1 VTDAAQATP
10 RPGDDAQVDVAA
22 ARLLHGAAIAKQM
35 RARIKTEVGT
45 FRKRHGFVPALAVVI
60 VGKDAPSAVY
70 LHQIIRSCR
79 NVGVPGRVVEL
90 TGRATAAQLRR
101 RIEELN
107 TDPLVG
113 GIIVQMPLPRTIPLR
128 AVIDTIHPGKDID
141 GIHPLNAGLLTLGY
155 QGFHPA
161 CAEAAVEILKR
172 SGYSLPGKHA
182 VVIGRS
188 NVVGKPASLLL
199 LRENCTVTVCH
210 RKTRDL
216 AGEVRQ
222 ADVLVVGA
230 GSPGLVTGEMLKPGV
245 LVVDVGINVVN
256 DKLVGDVD
264 FESAR
269 QVAGALTPVPGG
281 VGPVTNAVLLQ
292 HLMRA
297 ARTQLGEASQG
308 KVRPTGRLALQ
319 PVGARS

>member
-1 VTDAAQATP
+1 MSKAAGRGTVATNETGGVA
-10 RPGDDAQVDVAA
+10 RLLQGSAIATEMRRRIKTDVAA
-22 ARLLHGAAIAKQM
+22 FK
-35 RARIKTEVGT
+35 
-45 FRKRHGFVPALAVVI
+45 RKHGFVPALAVVI
-60 VGKDAPSAVY
+60 VGRDAPSAVY
-70 LHQIIRSCR
+70 LRQIVRSCR

-107 TDPLVG
+107 ADPLVG
-113 GIIVQMPLPRTIPLR
+113 GIIVQMPLPRTIPLK

-172 SGYSLPGKHA
+172 SGYKLAGQHA

-188 NVVGKPASLLL
+188 NVVGKPAELLL
-199 LRENCTVTVCH
+199 LREHCTVTICH
-210 RKTRDL
+210 RQTRDL
-216 AGEVRQ
+216 ATEVGR

-230 GSPGLVTGEMLKPGV
+230 GSPGLVRGDMLKPGA
-245 LVVDVGINVVN
+245 LVVDVGINVTA
-256 DKLVGDVD
+256 DGLVGDVD

-269 QVAGALTPVPGG
+269 EVAGAITPVPGG
-281 VGPVTNAVLLQ
+281 VGPVTNAVLLE

-297 ARTQLGEASQG
+297 AKGQLGAKG
-308 KVRPTGRLALQ
+308 YGAIRPTGRLALQ
-319 PVGARS
+319 PVTVRA

>member
-1 VTDAAQATP
+1 VTTATGRRAPAEQESRGSGARLLQGSAIAAQM
-10 RPGDDAQVDVAA
+10 RKRVKSDVAA
-22 ARLLHGAAIAKQM
+22 
-35 RARIKTEVGT
+35 
-45 FRKRHGFVPALAVVI
+45 FRRKHGFVPALAVVI

-90 TGRATAAQLRR
+90 TGRATAVQLRR

-107 TDPLVG
+107 ADPLVG

-172 SGYSLPGKHA
+172 SGYQLPGLHA

-188 NVVGKPASLLL
+188 NVVGKPAGLLL
-199 LRENCTVTVCH
+199 LREHCTVTYCH
-210 RKTRDL
+210 RRTRDL
-216 AGEVRQ
+216 AAEIGR

-230 GSPGLVTGEMLKPGV
+230 GSPRLVRGDMLKPGA
-245 LVVDVGINVVN
+245 LVVDVGINVTA
-256 DKLVGDVD
+256 DGLVGDVD

-269 QVAGALTPVPGG
+269 DVAGAITPVPGG
-281 VGPVTNAVLLQ
+281 VGPVTNAVLLE

-297 ARTQLGEASQG
+297 AKGQLADKALGI
-308 KVRPTGRLALQ
+308 VRPTGRLALK
-319 PVGARS
+319 PVPVRA